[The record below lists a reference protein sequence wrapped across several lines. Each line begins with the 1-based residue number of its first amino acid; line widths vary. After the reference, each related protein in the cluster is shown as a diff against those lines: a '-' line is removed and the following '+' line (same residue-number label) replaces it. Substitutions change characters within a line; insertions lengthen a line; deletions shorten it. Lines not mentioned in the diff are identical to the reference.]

1 MCVDVQASPFS
12 VYYHCFLRC
21 VDVQASVTAVEYNK
35 EVHVLSW
42 MMLIIF
48 VYKKRGYITM
58 YAPLSLSAATAR
70 PTSLNSWLLRSLRW
84 QMVLAEGD
92 PRQECRATAY

>member
-21 VDVQASVTAVEYNK
+21 VDVQASVTAVGYNK
-35 EVHVLSW
+35 EVLSW

-48 VYKKRGYITM
+48 VYKRGYITM

-84 QMVLAEGD
+84 QMVPAEGD

>member
-21 VDVQASVTAVEYNK
+21 VDVQASVTAVGYNK
-35 EVHVLSW
+35 EVLSW

-48 VYKKRGYITM
+48 VYKRGYINNVCTSFPFCSNGTTHI
-58 YAPLSLSAATAR
+58 AQFVATQKPEMADGSSR
-70 PTSLNSWLLRSLRW
+70 
-84 QMVLAEGD
+84 G
-92 PRQECRATAY
+92 